1 VRYFGINAQTL
12 KIHKSNHITFGFIGA
27 RTANELGADADEIR
41 RHGRWCG
48 DRLSSAYLSPISRVT
63 VRVLA
68 GFSKDRGTY
77 FLERANLEVP
87 ATLLKQIFPQ
97 VDEWEGKMQ
106 VATRPPGIATASFLQ
121 VMRFLKTVILQDS
134 VLLSQQFPSSALW
147 NHPVFR
153 SPEYQEFRAQCQ
165 RALAE
170 IQNPF
175 SVQLQAVLPQVH
187 EGLLSLHR
195 TVVTT
200 SQQLSQSLEPAIRN
214 LEARLET
221 SEQDSRRLASLCQ
234 FLQQCSEGLSEIL
247 HSDPLIQPIQ
257 PSSSSSPPPP
267 SSSLPRQQDTPTLDP
282 VPHYRLSRTIS
293 TVRELWQ
300 EWDQGLP
307 GGQPAVR
314 VLESR
319 FGAKWRREAAERKF
333 FSRRLRVVKFILRR
347 YEDLG
352 SQPGQ
357 EGLTIEDVVS
367 NLSDHCEREGITLN
381 QLSDQIAGQT
391 FPF

>member
-1 VRYFGINAQTL
+1 MRYFGTNAQTL
-12 KIHKSNHITFGFIGA
+12 ELHKSNHITSGSIGT
-27 RTANELGADADEIR
+27 RTANELGADAEEIR

-68 GFSKDRGTY
+68 GFSKERGTY

-97 VDEWEGKMQ
+97 VDEWEQKVQ
-106 VATRPPGIATASFLQ
+106 VATRSPGIATASFLQ

-134 VLLSQQFPSSALW
+134 LLLSQKFPSSALW
-147 NHPVFR
+147 QHPVFL
-153 SPEYQEFRAQCQ
+153 SAEYQQFRAQSQ

-200 SQQLSQSLEPAIRN
+200 SQQLSQSLEPAIRDM
-214 LEARLET
+214 EARLET
-221 SEQDSRRLASLCQ
+221 SEQDSRRLASICQ
-234 FLQQCSEGLSEIL
+234 FLHQCSEGFSHIL
-247 HSDPLIQPIQ
+247 QSDPPVQPVQ
-257 PSSSSSPPPP
+257 PSFSSSSSAP
-267 SSSLPRQQDTPTLDP
+267 LPRQQDTPALDP
-282 VPHYRLSRTIS
+282 VPDYRLSRTIS

-314 VLESR
+314 ILESR
-319 FGAKWRREAAERKF
+319 FGAKWRREGAERKF
-333 FSRRLRVVKFILRR
+333 FSRRLRIIKFILGRFEELR
-347 YEDLG
+347 A
-352 SQPGQ
+352 QPGQ

-367 NLSDHCEREGITLN
+367 NLSERCEREGLSLN

-391 FPF
+391 FSF